1 MKGGIKNLVNTLGDW
16 GLYAWCPYLRVVLKR
31 KPQLNL
37 GSPRIDLTNISITVT
52 ATGELWAKYPWW
64 NCYQW
69 CTSWKKVIKCDR
81 IASLTVSPD
90 IRAAAHANCESTG
103 SRVYVRGEFDSLRL
117 DYPILDKIPLEGIAN
132 RALADR
138 LVYVYDAAQLVETV
152 PVLQSHF
159 TVGSIS
165 LPPTASGISVGVT
178 LRQV

>member
-1 MKGGIKNLVNTLGDW
+1 M
-16 GLYAWCPYLRVVLKR
+16 
-31 KPQLNL
+31 
-37 GSPRIDLTNISITVT
+37 
-52 ATGELWAKYPWW
+52 
-64 NCYQW
+64 
-69 CTSWKKVIKCDR
+69 
-81 IASLTVSPD
+81 
-90 IRAAAHANCESTG
+90 
-103 SRVYVRGEFDSLRL
+103 YVRGEFDSLRL